1 MHHTYKILSVLLA
14 LMLVGSNMAYSG
26 HVSSHTDAGS
36 GSCFL
41 CIHPGGSDSA
51 IVPEP
56 IVFIIELSEYTL
68 SQGLAPEPFLSIIS
82 HDHQSRAPP
91 RLTWF

>member
-14 LMLVGSNMAYSG
+14 LMLVGSNLVYSG
-26 HVSSHTDAGS
+26 HITSHTSADS
-36 GSCFL
+36 GLCSL

-56 IVFIIELSEYTL
+56 VVFNVGLSTHTL
-68 SQGLAPEPFLSIIS
+68 SQGLAPEPFLSVIA

-91 RLTWF
+91 TVT